1 MIQNSGESQQYHERI
16 AIEQYHEQLSFTI
29 PNYFSQRHKKQSS
42 KTFYFSQTTSSSQE
56 SRTAIFLKNTN
67 HQTSTLGIVIKTIG
81 NHLFVIL
88 DKNDQS
94 IHTRHKDQ
102 IIFDNN
108 AVSLSYPPIRS
119 DVPNEEEGEKPGNTN
134 GADNNVTYAPAPV
147 NQEIQQPPM
156 EIESQTPESQ
166 EMNSPSSIRPHGG
179 NSLPRKRMKTHY

>member
-1 MIQNSGESQQYHERI
+1 M
-16 AIEQYHEQLSFTI
+16 
-29 PNYFSQRHKKQSS
+29 
-42 KTFYFSQTTSSSQE
+42 
-56 SRTAIFLKNTN
+56 
-67 HQTSTLGIVIKTIG
+67 IKTIG

-119 DVPNEEEGEKPGNTN
+119 DVPNGEEGEKPGNTN

-147 NQEIQQPPM
+147 NQETQQPLI
-156 EIESQTPESQ
+156 EIESQPPESQ
-166 EMNSPSSIRPHGG
+166 EMISFPSIRPHNG
-179 NSLPRKRMKTHY
+179 NSLPSQTNEDALLNNNSVRRSTRNKRFPNNLKDFQCSGELRQMLAFDTVKSEVPNHHQRVETNQKDEVERV